1 MLIRVTAKLPNI
13 LQPLRVLRL
22 HSAKQLLLSGRA
34 FLMEVLD

>member
-13 LQPLRVLRL
+13 LQPHRVLRF
-22 HSAKQLLLSGRA
+22 HWTKQLLLSGRA